1 MPTVP
6 KKKKYTISL
15 SESEMHRLTVY
26 AATCGI
32 DRPTALSRLVRQSLR
47 QVSSTAN
54 TLADENQLRLFDT
67 LQIDIFNQTT
77 KVNNKD

>member
-1 MPTVP
+1 MPKVP
-6 KKKKYTISL
+6 KKRKYTVSL

-32 DRPTALSRLVRQSLR
+32 DRPTALARLVRQSLR
-47 QVSSTAN
+47 QVAGAAN
-54 TLADENQLRLFDT
+54 TLSDENQLRLFDT